1 MHIAGVD
8 GTSYSGYYN
17 QYAAEFHNAIKSDG
31 LAGHFTFHGVLS
43 REALNNLMAG
53 CDIAIYPSVTET
65 FGKSSLESVVTGLP
79 TILFDDVPAFTEY
92 VTDRVTGF
100 LVPRS
105 SGAVVDILGE
115 LQTNHSLYSSVSR
128 NGIGIASRFTW
139 EKIIDDL
146 LLIYR
151 KRGLL

>member
-1 MHIAGVD
+1 
-8 GTSYSGYYN
+8 
-17 QYAAEFHNAIKSDG
+17 
-31 LAGHFTFHGVLS
+31 
-43 REALNNLMAG
+43 MAG